1 MEAAVR
7 VVLAV
12 ARRLALPVM
21 GVTAVRLDRVVT
33 VGRVLLRAINRTELT
48 VERAASVQSEEQAA
62 VRQRERR
69 AVVEMA
75 VPADR
80 ADLVV
85 LLREAA
91 PQVRSEPAE
100 PVAPEVLVAPRLA
113 VASPAVAESMVQT
126 GE

>member
-1 MEAAVR
+1 
-7 VVLAV
+7 
-12 ARRLALPVM
+12 M

-62 VRQRERR
+62 LRQRERR
-69 AVVEMA
+69 AVVAMA

-113 VASPAVAESMVQT
+113 VASPAVAESMVRT
-126 GE
+126 VE

>member
-1 MEAAVR
+1 MEAAVQ

-62 VRQRERR
+62 LRQRERR
-69 AVVEMA
+69 AVVAMA

-113 VASPAVAESMVQT
+113 VASPAVAESMVRT
-126 GE
+126 VE